1 MQGLFIPVT
10 HAPYFVGHFLKLL
23 FTSCKKIGTPG
34 QPIWVHLNC
43 TNKTNT
49 GTARMRSHPQS
60 ERTFGSNW
68 WGLLRPKRGEER
80 WETNGRRLSWELVG
94 KEVHVQM
101 YFIAQSWDWFT
112 RLFIFSFIIFFSVYT
127 HLSQTSRLN
136 TFGQDWDAFLKEVGS
151 CLVMLEG
158 QVEITL
164 A

>member
-1 MQGLFIPVT
+1 M
-10 HAPYFVGHFLKLL
+10 APYFRSFKKGTPQL
-23 FTSCKKIGTPG
+23 TSCKKIADSGGPKLGAPTA
-34 QPIWVHLNC
+34 
-43 TNKTNT
+43 KT

-112 RLFIFSFIIFFSVYT
+112 RLFIFSFIIFFCIYSLVPNLT
-127 HLSQTSRLN
+127 VEHFWARFGICVHETSWFSCN
-136 TFGQDWDAFLKEVGS
+136 LKRKG
-151 CLVMLEG
+151 G
-158 QVEITL
+158 KTL